1 MKSLSK
7 RGLFLL
13 PLFLLLFSP
22 KSYSQSSGY
31 RVDKKI
37 NLHSNG
43 FWDYL
48 SVDTVSH
55 RLYVT
60 NASKVY
66 VINVNSNT
74 VVGEIDSLSGV
85 HGVAIAN
92 DVGKGYIS
100 NGRSNEV
107 TVFDLKSLKVLRTI
121 SISGK
126 DPDAIM
132 YDPFSHRVFT
142 FNGRSSNT
150 TAIDVKTDR
159 VAGTIALDGKPE
171 FAVTDQNGSTFVNIE
186 SAGEISQIDP
196 RNLKVVRTWKIN
208 PCESPTGLAFDV
220 KNHRL
225 FAGCHNQMM
234 AVVDAESGKM
244 VTTLPIG
251 SGVDACRYDPE
262 THLAFSSNGEGTIT
276 VVKEMSP
283 DHFKVIDT
291 VPTVR
296 GARTMEL
303 NPNTHTIYTAT
314 MLNGDRQSN
323 TFGVLV
329 LKRHNK

>member
-1 MKSLSK
+1 MKSLSN

-13 PLFLLLFSP
+13 LLFLLLFSP
-22 KSYSQSSGY
+22 RAYSQSSGY

-48 SVDTVSH
+48 TVDTVSH

-60 NASKVY
+60 NANKVY
-66 VINVNSNT
+66 VINVDSNA
-74 VVGEIDSLSGV
+74 VVDTIDSLSGV

-107 TVFDLKSLKVLRTI
+107 TVFDLKSLKVLKTI
-121 SISGK
+121 PISGK

-132 YDPFSHRVFT
+132 YDPFSKRIFT
-142 FNGRSSNT
+142 FNGRSSNA
-150 TAIDVKTDR
+150 TALDVKTDQ
-159 VAGTIALDGKPE
+159 VAGTIPLDGKPE
-171 FAVTDQNGSTFVNIE
+171 FAVTDKKGSIFVNIE
-186 SAGEISQIDP
+186 SASKISQIDP
-196 RNLKVVRTWKIN
+196 LNLKVIHTWSIA
-208 PCESPTGLAFDV
+208 PCEGPTGLAFDV
-220 KNHRL
+220 KNKRL

-234 AVVDAESGKM
+234 AVVDAGSGKM
-244 VTTLPIG
+244 VATLPIG
-251 SGVDACRYDPE
+251 SGVDACRFDSE

-276 VVKEMSP
+276 VVKEVDP
-283 DHFKVIDT
+283 DNFKVIDT
-291 VPTVR
+291 VSTIR

-303 NPNTHTIYTAT
+303 NPVTHAIYTDA
-314 MLNGDRQSN
+314 MLNGDRQSDS
-323 TFGVLV
+323 FGVLV
-329 LKRHNK
+329 LNRDNK